1 MRRADAVKP
10 GRVREF
16 DKSRARHVSFRHS
29 AISGGAMGD
38 VAWWVSLGLVA
49 TVSAAVGFALGRVS
63 RRRIAPA
70 TNAPVG
76 VAPALRA
83 LAKNGVELD
92 VMPRAWLD
100 ASGASA
106 LGEDAPYEPLARCIA
121 RASGPDGLICE
132 IFASIPKLETATGA
146 PVTCFFTPLRSGV
159 GKLNAFE
166 TVIASVDA
174 SLEPPR
180 LTLGP
185 PTELLSIPRR
195 RHPRKRVSDQR
206 FVRVRLWLAEPE
218 VSPLFFPDAAPDI
231 RVNAYEGSQ
240 GEESAVTDISAG
252 GLALE
257 VPAGQAPKGLAIGA
271 TVVLKCSLF
280 MFREKQFK
288 PYWYAGVVRGFGE
301 AQGPGGAMRRIAI
314 GFTHVGAADDK
325 SSQGVSWARRTVDES
340 KGERR

>member
-1 MRRADAVKP
+1 
-10 GRVREF
+10 
-16 DKSRARHVSFRHS
+16 
-29 AISGGAMGD
+29 MGD
-38 VAWWVSLGLVA
+38 LAWWAGLGLVA
-49 TVSAAVGFALGRVS
+49 AASAAGGFALGRLHG
-63 RRRIAPA
+63 RRVVPA
-70 TNAPVG
+70 QPG
-76 VAPALRA
+76 PERLAPALAA
-83 LAKNGVELD
+83 LAAGGVELD

-100 ASGASA
+100 ASGTSA
-106 LGEDAPYEPLARCIA
+106 LGEDAPYEPLARCFA
-121 RASGPDGLICE
+121 RSAGPDGLICE
-132 IFASIPKLETATGA
+132 IFASIPALETSTGA
-146 PVTCFFTPLRSGV
+146 PVTCFFTPQHADARKV
-159 GKLNAFE
+159 NAFE
-166 TVIASVDA
+166 TVIASVDT

-206 FVRVRLWLAEPE
+206 FVRVRLWLAEPD
-218 VSPLFFPDAAPDI
+218 VSPLYFPDAVPDI
-231 RVNAYEGSQ
+231 RVNAYEGNH

-257 VPAGQAPKGLAIGA
+257 VPAGQAPKGLATGA
-271 TVVLKCSLF
+271 AVVLKCSLF
-280 MFREKQFK
+280 LFREKQFK
-288 PYWYAGVVRGFGE
+288 PYWYAGVVRGLGE

>member
-1 MRRADAVKP
+1 
-10 GRVREF
+10 
-16 DKSRARHVSFRHS
+16 
-29 AISGGAMGD
+29 MGD
-38 VAWWVSLGLVA
+38 MAWWASFGLVA
-49 TVSAAVGFALGRVS
+49 AASALGGFALGRLG
-63 RRRIAPA
+63 RRRLAPA
-70 TNAPVG
+70 KDAPAN

-83 LAKNGVELD
+83 LAAGGVELD

-132 IFASIPKLETATGA
+132 IFASVPELESAASA
-146 PVTCFFTPLRSGV
+146 PVTCFFTPQRSGG
-159 GKLNAFE
+159 GKINAFE
-166 TVIASVDA
+166 TVIASVDT

-206 FVRVRLWLAEPE
+206 FVRVRLWLAEPD
-218 VSPLFFPDAAPDI
+218 VSPLYFPDTAPDI
-231 RVNAYEGSQ
+231 RVNAYEGNH

-257 VPAGQAPKGLAIGA
+257 VPAAQAPRGLAKGMA
-271 TVVLKCSLF
+271 VVLKCSLF
-280 MFREKQFK
+280 LFREKQFK
-288 PYWYAGVVRGFGE
+288 PYWYAGVVRGLGE
-301 AQGPGGAMRRIAI
+301 AQGSGGAAMRRIAI

-325 SSQGVSWARRTVDES
+325 SPQGVSWARRTVDES

>member
-1 MRRADAVKP
+1 
-10 GRVREF
+10 
-16 DKSRARHVSFRHS
+16 
-29 AISGGAMGD
+29 MGD
-38 VAWWVSLGLVA
+38 MAWWASLGLVA
-49 TVSAAVGFALGRVS
+49 AASALGGFALGRLG
-63 RRRIAPA
+63 RLRLAPA
-70 TNAPVG
+70 KDASANVAPVD
-76 VAPALRA
+76 VAPALAA
-83 LAKNGVELD
+83 LATGGVELD

-106 LGEDAPYEPLARCIA
+106 LGQDAPYKPLARCIA

-132 IFASIPKLETATGA
+132 VFASSPELETAVGA
-146 PVTCFFTPLRSGV
+146 PVTCFFTPQRSGG
-159 GKLNAFE
+159 GKINAFE
-166 TVIASVDA
+166 TVIASVDT

-206 FVRVRLWLAEPE
+206 FVRVRLWLAEPD
-218 VSPLFFPDAAPDI
+218 VSPLHFPDTAPDI
-231 RVNAYEGSQ
+231 RVNAYEGAHS
-240 GEESAVTDISAG
+240 EESAVTDISAG

-257 VPAGQAPKGLAIGA
+257 VPAAQAPSGLARGMA
-271 TVVLKCSLF
+271 VVLKCSLF

-301 AQGPGGAMRRIAI
+301 AQGPGGAAMRRIAI

-325 SSQGVSWARRTVDES
+325 SPQGVSWARRTIDES